1 MSSFSDGYQMGYLV
15 GTLSLSILLGLVPF
29 FVGFKTGSNL
39 LGIVGL
45 IGCIVAGLFYW
56 GSALFTAIVF
66 VAIILIKNR

>member
-1 MSSFSDGYQMGYLV
+1 MSSISDGYQVGYLV

-45 IGCIVAGLFYW
+45 MGCIVAGFFHP
-56 GSALFTAIVF
+56 GSALLTAIVF
-66 VAIILIKNR
+66 VIIIIIKNR